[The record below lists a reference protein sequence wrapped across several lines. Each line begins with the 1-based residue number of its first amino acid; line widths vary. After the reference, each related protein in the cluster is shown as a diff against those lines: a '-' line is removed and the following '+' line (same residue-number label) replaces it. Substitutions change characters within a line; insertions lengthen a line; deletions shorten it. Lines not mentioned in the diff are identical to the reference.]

1 MSSRIIKKKNL
12 NEIIITEKGRDT
24 VQQKS
29 SGKIS
34 LQIHSLLFSILT
46 YPRRLTSELFN
57 SKSCFLASSWALP
70 LESTSRR
77 MKKEKRGQVILS
89 LGTPCGVILGW
100 LGPLTKEGE
109 AFKWLCI
116 WVPVATPSHCP
127 FKPTVTPKGVLHS
140 PL

>member
-12 NEIIITEKGRDT
+12 NEISITEKGRDT
-24 VQQKS
+24 VQQKR

-34 LQIHSLLFSILT
+34 LQIHSLLFSTLI

-57 SKSCFLASSWALP
+57 SKCCFLASRWALP

-77 MKKEKRGQVILS
+77 MEREKRGQVILS
-89 LGTPCGVILGW
+89 LGAPCGVILVW

-109 AFKWLCI
+109 AFKWLCL

-127 FKPTVTPKGVLHS
+127 FRLTVTPKGVLHS